1 MTMVGS
7 KDTGY
12 FRSKE
17 RCYSFGYKGEVPI
30 NTTLNHDVKDQA
42 YNKFIH

>member
-7 KDTGY
+7 RDTGY

-17 RCYSFGYKGEVPI
+17 RCYGFGYKGEVPI
-30 NTTLNHDVKDQA
+30 NTILGHDAKDQA
-42 YNKFIH
+42 NNQFIH